1 MLYVCWLG
9 FFDICF
15 RIQSNRYDVLPS
27 CRLIFSF
34 CFRFSLF
41 SLLSR
46 LFRRLMFRACVHI
59 HSFLFLQYS
68 PTNASVGVLSSIP
81 SSSVLLI
88 YSLFSASFAEVCATS
103 AMPSRWWRRAVSS
116 PSPCSL
122 RLCRSSSLFLR
133 RVSLRFSWR
142 SFRCA
147 LSSGVSFGSR
157 RRRDRDRDLDLDLDL
172 RRPLLLFRLLR
183 VSSRCFSF
191 AFCSGVPSFS
201 IFAWRSARV
210 FFPKKAASILE
221 AAFF

>member
-1 MLYVCWLG
+1 
-9 FFDICF
+9 
-15 RIQSNRYDVLPS
+15 
-27 CRLIFSF
+27 
-34 CFRFSLF
+34 
-41 SLLSR
+41 
-46 LFRRLMFRACVHI
+46 MFRACVHI

-221 AAFF
+221 AAFFSDSVAFELSSENRSLWKLAFCLKADHLALFFSRRYSATPLISLPMTKA